1 MNKYKLISFLSS
13 IVGILMISSGLL
25 LADTNRIAGL
35 GDISVEEFNIQNLA
49 TSAND
54 SYVKETSMETDNNYS
69 DILLSDIS
77 MNTAPS
83 GVYRVEVF
91 DGLTMDELA
100 EKLNRSLRAEISG
113 KGYTIA
119 SRCIELGVDPYV
131 ATAIILHET
140 GCGQGSCSH
149 IARTCYNF
157 GGQKG
162 SGCGAYQR
170 FASVDD
176 GLNGMINNLY
186 RNFYARGLTTI
197 DSIAPRYAESPTW
210 PAKIHGYVARIRA
223 A

>member
-25 LADTNRIAGL
+25 LSDTSRINNL
-35 GDISVEEFNIQNLA
+35 NDLSVEEINIRNLA
-49 TSAND
+49 ASTNSYIKSND
-54 SYVKETSMETDNNYS
+54 SSKDEYS
-69 DILLSDIS
+69 DLLLSEIS
-77 MNTAPS
+77 ISTADS
-83 GVYRVEVF
+83 GVYRVEVY

-100 EKLNRSLRAEISG
+100 EKLNRSLRAEIAG

-119 SRCIELGVDPYV
+119 SKCLELGVDPYV

-176 GLNGMINNLY
+176 GLNGMISNLY
-186 RNFYARGLTTI
+186 RNFYAKGLTTVET
-197 DSIAPRYAESPTW
+197 IAPRYAESPTW
-210 PAKIHGYVARIRA
+210 PAKINGYVARIRA

>member
-1 MNKYKLISFLSS
+1 MKKYKLISFLSS

-25 LADTNRIAGL
+25 LGDTNRIAGL
-35 GDISVEEFNIQNLA
+35 GDISIEEFNIQNLA
-49 TSAND
+49 TSTDNI
-54 SYVKETSMETDNNYS
+54 VRETSMKADDNYS
-69 DILLSDIS
+69 DLLLSDIS

-91 DGLTMDELA
+91 DGLTMEELA
-100 EKLNRSLRAEISG
+100 AKLNRSLRAEISG
-113 KGYTIA
+113 KGYVIA
-119 SRCIELGVDPYV
+119 SKCLELGVDPYV

-170 FASVDD
+170 YGSIDE
-176 GLNGMINNLY
+176 GLNGMISNLY

>member
-1 MNKYKLISFLSS
+1 MRKYKLISFLSS

-25 LADTNRIAGL
+25 IGDTNRVAGL
-35 GDISVEEFNIQNLA
+35 GSTSVEEFNIQNLA
-49 TSAND
+49 ASTNSVIK
-54 SYVKETSMETDNNYS
+54 SKETSDNSYN

-77 MNTAPS
+77 MNTADS

-91 DGLTMDELA
+91 DGLTMEELA
-100 EKLNRSLRAEISG
+100 DKLNRSLRAEISG

-119 SRCIELGVDPYV
+119 SKCLELGVDPYV

-176 GLNGMINNLY
+176 GLNGMISNLY
-186 RNFYARGLTTI
+186 RNFYSKGLTTI

-210 PAKIHGYVARIRA
+210 PAKIHGYVDRIRA

>member
-1 MNKYKLISFLSS
+1 MKKYKLISFLSS

-25 LADTNRIAGL
+25 LSDTNRIVGL
-35 GDISVEEFNIQNLA
+35 GDISIEEFNIQNLA
-49 TSAND
+49 TSTDNI
-54 SYVKETSMETDNNYS
+54 VRETSMKSDNDYS
-69 DILLSDIS
+69 DLLLSDIS

-91 DGLTMDELA
+91 DGLTMEELA
-100 EKLNRSLRAEISG
+100 AKLNRSLRAEISG
-113 KGYTIA
+113 KGYVIA
-119 SRCIELGVDPYV
+119 SKCLELGVDPYV

-170 FASVDD
+170 YGSIDE
-176 GLNGMINNLY
+176 GLSGMISNLY

>member
-1 MNKYKLISFLSS
+1 MKKYKLISFLSS

-25 LADTNRIAGL
+25 IGDTNRVAGL
-35 GDISVEEFNIQNLA
+35 GDISVEEFNIKNLA
-49 TSAND
+49 TSANSVIKSDD
-54 SYVKETSMETDNNYS
+54 SSNNDYN

-77 MNTAPS
+77 MNTADS

-100 EKLNRSLRAEISG
+100 AKLNRSLKAEISG

-119 SRCIELGVDPYV
+119 SRCLELGVDPYV

-170 FASVDD
+170 YGSIDE

-186 RNFYARGLTTI
+186 RNFYAKGLTTI
-197 DSIAPRYAESPTW
+197 DTIAPRYAESPTW
-210 PAKIHGYVARIRA
+210 PAKIHGYVNNIRA

>member
-1 MNKYKLISFLSS
+1 MRKYKLISFLSS

-25 LADTNRIAGL
+25 IGDTNRVAGL
-35 GDISVEEFNIQNLA
+35 GGTSVEEFNIQNLA
-49 TSAND
+49 ASTNSVIK
-54 SYVKETSMETDNNYS
+54 SKETSDNSYN

-77 MNTAPS
+77 MNTADS

-91 DGLTMDELA
+91 DGLTMEELA
-100 EKLNRSLRAEISG
+100 DKLNRSLRAEISG

-119 SRCIELGVDPYV
+119 SKCLELGVDPYV

-176 GLNGMINNLY
+176 GLNGMISNLY
-186 RNFYARGLTTI
+186 RNFYSKGLTTI

-210 PAKIHGYVARIRA
+210 PAKIHGYVDRIRA

>member
-1 MNKYKLISFLSS
+1 MRKYKLISFLSS

-25 LADTNRIAGL
+25 IGDTNRVAGL
-35 GDISVEEFNIQNLA
+35 GGTSVEEFNIQNLA
-49 TSAND
+49 ASTNSVIK
-54 SYVKETSMETDNNYS
+54 SKETSDNSYNN
-69 DILLSDIS
+69 ILLSDIS
-77 MNTAPS
+77 MNTADS

-91 DGLTMDELA
+91 DGLTMEELA
-100 EKLNRSLRAEISG
+100 DKLNRSLRAEISG

-119 SRCIELGVDPYV
+119 SKCLELGVDPYV

-176 GLNGMINNLY
+176 GLNGMISNLY
-186 RNFYARGLTTI
+186 RNFYSKGLTTI

-210 PAKIHGYVARIRA
+210 PAKIHGYVDRIRA

>member
-1 MNKYKLISFLSS
+1 MKKYKLISFLSS

-25 LADTNRIAGL
+25 IGDTNRVAGL

-49 TSAND
+49 TSANSVIKSDD
-54 SYVKETSMETDNNYS
+54 SSNNDYN

-77 MNTAPS
+77 MNTADS

-100 EKLNRSLRAEISG
+100 AKLNRSLKAEISG

-119 SRCIELGVDPYV
+119 SRCLELGVDPYV

-170 FASVDD
+170 YGSIDE

-186 RNFYARGLTTI
+186 RNFYAKGLTTI
-197 DSIAPRYAESPTW
+197 DTIAPRYAESPTW
-210 PAKIHGYVARIRA
+210 PAKIHGYVNNIRA

>member
-1 MNKYKLISFLSS
+1 MKKYKLISFLSS

-25 LADTNRIAGL
+25 IGDTNRVAGL

-49 TSAND
+49 TSANSVIKSDD
-54 SYVKETSMETDNNYS
+54 SSNNDYN
-69 DILLSDIS
+69 DLLLSDIS
-77 MNTAPS
+77 MNTADS

-100 EKLNRSLRAEISG
+100 AKLNRSLKAEISG

-119 SRCIELGVDPYV
+119 SRCLELGVDPYV

-170 FASVDD
+170 YGSIDE

-197 DSIAPRYAESPTW
+197 DTIAPRYAESPTW
-210 PAKIHGYVARIRA
+210 PAKIHGYVNNIRA

>member
-1 MNKYKLISFLSS
+1 MKKYKLISFLSS

-25 LADTNRIAGL
+25 LSDTNRIAGL
-35 GDISVEEFNIQNLA
+35 GDISIEEFNIQNLA
-49 TSAND
+49 TSTDNI
-54 SYVKETSMETDNNYS
+54 VRETSMKADDNYS
-69 DILLSDIS
+69 DLLLSDIS

-91 DGLTMDELA
+91 DGLTMEELA
-100 EKLNRSLRAEISG
+100 AKLNRSLRAEISG
-113 KGYTIA
+113 KGYVIA
-119 SRCIELGVDPYV
+119 SKCLELGVDPYV

-170 FASVDD
+170 YGSIDE
-176 GLNGMINNLY
+176 GLNGMISNLY
-186 RNFYARGLTTI
+186 RNFYAKGLTTI
-197 DSIAPRYAESPTW
+197 DSIAPRYAESSAW

>member
-1 MNKYKLISFLSS
+1 MKKYKLISFLSS

-25 LADTNRIAGL
+25 IGDTNRVAGL
-35 GDISVEEFNIQNLA
+35 NDITVEEFNIQNLA
-49 TSAND
+49 TSTNSVIKSND
-54 SYVKETSMETDNNYS
+54 SSDSEYN

-77 MNTAPS
+77 MNTADS

-91 DGLTMDELA
+91 DGLTMEELA
-100 EKLNRSLRAEISG
+100 DKLNRSLKAEISG

-170 FASVDD
+170 YGSIDE

-186 RNFYARGLTTI
+186 RNFYAKGLTTI
-197 DSIAPRYAESPTW
+197 DTIAPRYAESPTW
-210 PAKIHGYVARIRA
+210 PAKIHGYVNRIRA

>member
-1 MNKYKLISFLSS
+1 
-13 IVGILMISSGLL
+13 MISSGLL
-25 LADTNRIAGL
+25 LSDTTRMTNFNNLSI
-35 GDISVEEFNIQNLA
+35 EEFNIKNLA
-49 TSAND
+49 TSTNSYIKSTNNTETNSTEYND
-54 SYVKETSMETDNNYS
+54 LLVNNLSMQ
-69 DILLSDIS
+69 
-77 MNTAPS
+77 TAES

-100 EKLNRSLRAEISG
+100 EKLNRSLKNDIAG

-119 SRCIELGVDPYV
+119 SKCLELGVDPYV

-140 GCGQGSCSH
+140 GCGQSSCSH

-176 GLNGMINNLY
+176 GLNGMISNLY
-186 RNFYARGLTTI
+186 RNFYSKGLTTVET
-197 DSIAPRYAESPTW
+197 IAPRYAESPTW
-210 PAKIHGYVARIRA
+210 PAKINGYVARIRA

>member
-1 MNKYKLISFLSS
+1 MKKYKLISFLSS

-25 LADTNRIAGL
+25 IGDTNRVVGL
-35 GDISVEEFNIQNLA
+35 NDLTVEEFNIQNLA
-49 TSAND
+49 TSASNVVKSDNSDD
-54 SYVKETSMETDNNYS
+54 SKYDE
-69 DILLSDIS
+69 ILLSDIS
-77 MNTAPS
+77 MNAAPS
-83 GVYRVEVF
+83 GVYRVEVY
-91 DGLTMDELA
+91 DGLTMEELA
-100 EKLNRSLRAEISG
+100 AKLNRSLKAEISG
-113 KGYTIA
+113 KGYVIA
-119 SRCIELGVDPYV
+119 SRCLELGVDPYV

-170 FASVDD
+170 YGSIDE

-186 RNFYARGLTTI
+186 RNFYSRGLTTI

>member
-1 MNKYKLISFLSS
+1 MKKYKLISFLSS

-25 LADTNRIAGL
+25 IGDTNRVAGL

-49 TSAND
+49 TSANSVIKSDD
-54 SYVKETSMETDNNYS
+54 SSNNDYN

-77 MNTAPS
+77 MNTADS

-100 EKLNRSLRAEISG
+100 AKLNRSLKAEISG

-119 SRCIELGVDPYV
+119 SRCLELGVDPYV

-170 FASVDD
+170 YGSIDE

-197 DSIAPRYAESPTW
+197 DTIAPRYAESPTW
-210 PAKIHGYVARIRA
+210 PAKIHGYVSRIRA

>member
-1 MNKYKLISFLSS
+1 MKKYKLISFLSS

-49 TSAND
+49 TSTNN
-54 SYVKETSMETDNNYS
+54 YVKETSMKKDGEYS

-91 DGLTMDELA
+91 DGLTMEELSA
-100 EKLNRSLRAEISG
+100 KLNRSLKAEISG
-113 KGYTIA
+113 KGYVIA
-119 SRCIELGVDPYV
+119 SKCLELGVDPYV

-170 FASVDD
+170 YGSIDE
-176 GLNGMINNLY
+176 GLNGMISNLY

-197 DSIAPRYAESPTW
+197 DTIAPRYAESPTW

>member
-1 MNKYKLISFLSS
+1 MKPKLICVLSS
-13 IVGILMISSGLL
+13 IIGILLISTGLVLSDATEVSGLNNL
-25 LADTNRIAGL
+25 SI
-35 GDISVEEFNIQNLA
+35 EEFNIKNLA
-49 TSAND
+49 TSSKSINKSSEEDASYND
-54 SYVKETSMETDNNYS
+54 
-69 DILLSDIS
+69 LLVNEVS

-83 GVYRVEVF
+83 GVYRVEVY
-91 DGLTMDELA
+91 DGLTMEELA
-100 EKLNRSLRAEISG
+100 DKLNRSLAAEISG

-119 SRCIELGVDPYV
+119 SKCIELGVDPYV

-149 IARTCYNF
+149 IARECYNF

-170 FASVDD
+170 YGSIDE

-197 DSIAPRYAESPTW
+197 DTIAPRYAESPTW
-210 PAKIHGYVARIRA
+210 PAKIHGYVNSIRA

>member
-1 MNKYKLISFLSS
+1 MDKYKLISFLSS
-13 IVGILMISSGLL
+13 IVGIIMVSSGLL
-25 LADTNRIAGL
+25 LADTNRVVGL
-35 GDISVEEFNIQNLA
+35 NNLSIEEFNIQNVA
-49 TSAND
+49 ASTNSFI
-54 SYVKETSMETDNNYS
+54 KTKQKDNNKY
-69 DILLSDIS
+69 DDLLLSEIS
-77 MNTAPS
+77 MNTADS

-91 DGLTMDELA
+91 DGLTMEELA
-100 EKLNRSLRAEISG
+100 AKLNRSLKAEISG

-119 SRCIELGVDPYV
+119 SKCLELGVDPYV

-140 GCGQGSCSH
+140 GCGHGSCSH

-176 GLNGMINNLY
+176 GLNGMISNLY
-186 RNFYARGLTTI
+186 RNFYARGLTTVE
-197 DSIAPRYAESPTW
+197 SIAPRYAESPTW
-210 PAKIHGYVARIRA
+210 TAKINGYVSRIRA

>member
-1 MNKYKLISFLSS
+1 MKKYKLISFLSS

-25 LADTNRIAGL
+25 IGDTNRVAGL

-49 TSAND
+49 TSANSVIKSDD
-54 SYVKETSMETDNNYS
+54 SSNNDYN

-77 MNTAPS
+77 MNTADS

-100 EKLNRSLRAEISG
+100 AKLNRSLKAEISG

-119 SRCIELGVDPYV
+119 SRCLELGVDPYV

-170 FASVDD
+170 YGSIDE

-186 RNFYARGLTTI
+186 RNFYAKGLTTI
-197 DSIAPRYAESPTW
+197 DTIAPRYAESPTW
-210 PAKIHGYVARIRA
+210 PAKIHGYVNSIRA

>member
-1 MNKYKLISFLSS
+1 MKKYKLISFLSS

-25 LADTNRIAGL
+25 IGDTNRVAGL
-35 GDISVEEFNIQNLA
+35 GDITVEEFNIQNLA
-49 TSAND
+49 TSTNSVIKSND
-54 SYVKETSMETDNNYS
+54 SNENDYN

-77 MNTAPS
+77 MNTADS

-91 DGLTMDELA
+91 DGLTMEELA

-170 FASVDD
+170 YGSIDE

-186 RNFYARGLTTI
+186 RNFYAKGLTTI
-197 DSIAPRYAESPTW
+197 DTIAPRYAESPTW

>member
-100 EKLNRSLRAEISG
+100 EKLNR
-113 KGYTIA
+113 
-119 SRCIELGVDPYV
+119 
-131 ATAIILHET
+131 
-140 GCGQGSCSH
+140 
-149 IARTCYNF
+149 
-157 GGQKG
+157 
-162 SGCGAYQR
+162 
-170 FASVDD
+170 
-176 GLNGMINNLY
+176 
-186 RNFYARGLTTI
+186 
-197 DSIAPRYAESPTW
+197 
-210 PAKIHGYVARIRA
+210 RI
-223 A
+223 

>member
-1 MNKYKLISFLSS
+1 MKKYKLISFLSS

-25 LADTNRIAGL
+25 LSDTNRIAGL
-35 GDISVEEFNIQNLA
+35 GDISIEEFNIQNLA
-49 TSAND
+49 TSTDNI
-54 SYVKETSMETDNNYS
+54 VRETSMKSYNDYS
-69 DILLSDIS
+69 DLLLSDIS

-91 DGLTMDELA
+91 DGLTMEELA
-100 EKLNRSLRAEISG
+100 AKLNRSLRAEISG
-113 KGYTIA
+113 KGYVIA
-119 SRCIELGVDPYV
+119 SKCLELGVDPYV

-170 FASVDD
+170 YGSIDE
-176 GLNGMINNLY
+176 GLSGMISNLY

>member
-1 MNKYKLISFLSS
+1 MKKYKLISFISS

-25 LADTNRIAGL
+25 LADNNRMNGL
-35 GDISVEEFNIQNLA
+35 NNLTVEEFNIQNIA
-49 TSAND
+49 TSTNSIIKSKKSDNKYND
-54 SYVKETSMETDNNYS
+54 L
-69 DILLSDIS
+69 LLSEIN
-77 MNTAPS
+77 MKTADS

-91 DGLTMDELA
+91 DGMTMDELVT
-100 EKLNRSLRAEISG
+100 KLNRSLKNDIAG

-119 SRCIELGVDPYV
+119 SKCLELGVDPYV

-170 FASVDD
+170 YSSVDD
-176 GLNGMINNLY
+176 GLNGMITNLY
-186 RNFYARGLTTI
+186 RNFYARGLTTVE
-197 DSIAPRYAESPTW
+197 SIGPRYAESGTW
-210 PAKIHGYVARIRA
+210 VSKINGYVSRIRA